1 MSPVVPSIVA
11 KPVKEAVTLGE
22 GNAMTAML
30 DNSAPRSEAATSVAN
45 AAAPVIEWVGETD
58 GCLWLLDQTL
68 LPSETK
74 TIECGSVEQVVEAIR
89 SLRVRGAP
97 AIGVAAA
104 YGVVVGLRE
113 AATADRA
120 KFNERLHVV
129 IQQLAASRPTAV
141 NLFWALDR
149 QRKVAERSATMSPA
163 DVLKALLA
171 EARAIEVEDRAMCSA
186 IGRHGAELL
195 EDGDAVLT
203 HCNAGALAT
212 AGDGTALAVIYA
224 AVANGKKIRVFAD
237 ETRPLL
243 QGSRL
248 TAWELSRRGVPVTV
262 ICDSM
267 AATVMRQRKVQ
278 AVIVGAD
285 RIAANGD
292 TANKIGTYS
301 VACLAKTHGLPFYVA
316 APSSTFDL
324 SLTSGEQIP
333 IEERS
338 PTEITHGFGR
348 QTTPNEVDVFNPAFD
363 VTPAELI
370 TAIITERG
378 LIRPVTAEAIRTL
391 LASSSGWK
399 G

>member
-1 MSPVVPSIVA
+1 MHADWDS
-11 KPVKEAVTLGE
+11 
-22 GNAMTAML
+22 TACR
-30 DNSAPRSEAATSVAN
+30 NEAAERVS
-45 AAAPVIEWVGETD
+45 APVIEWVGELD
-58 GCLWLLDQTL
+58 GSLRLLDQTL
-68 LPSETK
+68 LPCETK
-74 TIECGSVEQVVEAIR
+74 SIECRTVEQVVEAIR

-113 AATADRA
+113 FMMADRSQL
-120 KFNERLHVV
+120 NERLNEVL
-129 IQQLAASRPTAV
+129 QLLAESRPTAV

-149 QRKVAERSATMSPA
+149 QRRIAERSTSAASV
-163 DVLKALLA
+163 DVVKALLA
-171 EARAIEVEDRAMCSA
+171 EARAIERDDRAMCMA

-195 EDGDAVLT
+195 NDGDTILT
-203 HCNAGALAT
+203 HCNAGGLAT

-224 AVANGKKIRVFAD
+224 AIAAGKTIRVFAD

-248 TAWELSRRGVPVTV
+248 TAWELSQRGVPVTV

-267 AATVMRQRKVQ
+267 AATVMRQRRVQ

-301 VACLAKTHGLPFYVA
+301 VACLARTHGLPFYVA

-338 PTEITHGFGR
+338 PSEITHGFGR
-348 QTTPNEVDVFNPAFD
+348 QTAPDGVAAFNPAFD

-370 TAIITERG
+370 SAIITERG
-378 LIRPVTAEAIRTL
+378 VIKPVTVAAIQAM
-391 LASSSGWK
+391 LASHP
-399 G
+399 

>member
-1 MSPVVPSIVA
+1 MPTNSSI
-11 KPVKEAVTLGE
+11 
-22 GNAMTAML
+22 
-30 DNSAPRSEAATSVAN
+30 
-45 AAAPVIEWVGETD
+45 PVIEWLGETD
-58 GCLWLLDQTL
+58 GCLRLLDQTL
-68 LPSETK
+68 LPGESK
-74 TIECGSVEQVVEAIR
+74 AIECRTVETVVEAIR

-97 AIGVAAA
+97 AIGVSAA
-104 YGVVVGLRE
+104 YGVIVGLRE
-113 AATADRA
+113 VANAERSEFD
-120 KFNERLHVV
+120 ERLRDVL
-129 IQQLAASRPTAV
+129 QQLAASRPTAV

-149 QRKVAERSATMSPA
+149 QRQIAERSPTASPS
-163 DVLKALLA
+163 DVLRALLV
-171 EARAIEVEDRAMCSA
+171 EARAIEVEDREMCSA

-195 EDGDAVLT
+195 HDGDAVLT

-212 AGDGTALAVIYA
+212 AGDGTALSVIYA
-224 AVANGKKIRVFAD
+224 AVAAGKKVHVFAD

-243 QGSRL
+243 QGARL
-248 TAWELSRRGVPVTV
+248 TAWELSQRGVPVTV

-267 AATVMRQRKVQ
+267 AAVVMRQRKVQ

-316 APSSTFDL
+316 APSSTFDR

-348 QTTPNEVDVFNPAFD
+348 QTAPDGVEVFNPAFD

-378 LIRPVTAEAIRTL
+378 VIQPVTTEAIRAML
-391 LASSSGWK
+391 GDQPHN
-399 G
+399 